1 MKQFLPISAQE
12 IAERGWEQIDFLFIS
27 GDAYVDHPS
36 FGPAVICRVLEAQGY
51 KVAMLCQ
58 PRWDKAEYLA
68 ELGKPRLGVL
78 ISGGNLDSMLCR
90 YTAAKNE
97 RAVDKYTAGG
107 AVGQRPDHATAV
119 YAQLVKK
126 LWPDVPVII
135 GGIEASLRRF
145 VHFDYWENKLMPSIL
160 EASGA
165 DLLVYGM
172 GEKQVVEIADY
183 LAGGASAEDMHYI
196 RGTAYMSDTLPDD
209 EYVELPTGRLS
220 RTTARNL
227 PEPSSCRARSRIR
240 FMAKL

>member
-1 MKQFLPISAQE
+1 M
-12 IAERGWEQIDFLFIS
+12 
-27 GDAYVDHPS
+27 
-36 FGPAVICRVLEAQGY
+36 
-51 KVAMLCQ
+51 
-58 PRWDKAEYLA
+58 
-68 ELGKPRLGVL
+68 
-78 ISGGNLDSMLCR
+78 R

-126 LWPDVPVII
+126 LWPDMPVVI

-172 GEKQVVEIADY
+172 GEKQIMEIADY

-196 RGTAYMSDTLPDD
+196 RGTAYMSDTLPMRNMWSF
-209 EYVELPTGRLS
+209 PTGVLS

-240 FMAKL
+240 STAKS